1 MHYCSIQIKYMTFNI
16 SKLNGALLNLQ
27 KQILSVVLNI
37 KLKDSV
43 EELENDPGLI
53 WNNIIKRE
61 FTSKQRVWLKY
72 KIDHVMFL
80 KTSCKD
86 INLRSIHLVLFKIVK
101 ITALHIALSF
111 RSVRS
116 LHSVVINLRKL
127 IFFFKCH
134 VLCLSVW
141 MKLCQKKHYN
151 FLYQL
156 NNMCKLSKYDSII
169 GLL

>member
-43 EELENDPGLI
+43 EELENDSGLI
-53 WNNIIKRE
+53 WDNIIKRE
-61 FTSKQRVWLKY
+61 FTSKQHAWLKY

-80 KTSCKD
+80 KTSSED

-101 ITALHIALSF
+101 ITALNIALS
-111 RSVRS
+111 SHQYEACIV
-116 LHSVVINLRKL
+116 
-127 IFFFKCH
+127 
-134 VLCLSVW
+134 
-141 MKLCQKKHYN
+141 
-151 FLYQL
+151 
-156 NNMCKLSKYDSII
+156 
-169 GLL
+169 

>member
-1 MHYCSIQIKYMTFNI
+1 M
-16 SKLNGALLNLQ
+16 
-27 KQILSVVLNI
+27 VLNI

-43 EELENDPGLI
+43 EELENDSGLI
-53 WNNIIKRE
+53 WDNIIKRE
-61 FTSKQRVWLKY
+61 FTSKQHVWLKY

-80 KTSCKD
+80 KTSSED
-86 INLRSIHLVLFKIVK
+86 INLRSIHLVLFEIVK
-101 ITALHIALSF
+101 ITALNIALSF

-116 LHSVVINLRKL
+116 LHCVVNINLRKL

-141 MKLCQKKHYN
+141 MKICQKRHYN

-156 NNMCKLSKYDSII
+156 NTMCKLSKYHSIL